1 MEYAPFFQLLSHYLP
16 QPLAD
21 NSKFQ
26 TYLFAKGDKK
36 IYQLSDFMMMTLQ
49 SPRINYYQS
58 SNYWDIQRG
67 VTGYANEIIE
77 SLGFFPVRMQLDV
90 LG

>member
-16 QPLAD
+16 TNLQS

-26 TYLFAKGDKK
+26 NYLFGKGDKK
-36 IYQLSDFMMMTLQ
+36 IYQLADFMMMTLQ
-49 SPRINYYQS
+49 SPRIQYYQS
-58 SNYWDIQRG
+58 SNYWEIQRG

-77 SLGFFPVRMQLDV
+77 ALGFFPVRM
-90 LG
+90 